1 MSDQVWVRYHCLL
14 FRRKNFDC
22 DLQIFTALEHIE
34 LKNTLS
40 LEKWQ

>member
-22 DLQIFTALEHIE
+22 DLEHIE